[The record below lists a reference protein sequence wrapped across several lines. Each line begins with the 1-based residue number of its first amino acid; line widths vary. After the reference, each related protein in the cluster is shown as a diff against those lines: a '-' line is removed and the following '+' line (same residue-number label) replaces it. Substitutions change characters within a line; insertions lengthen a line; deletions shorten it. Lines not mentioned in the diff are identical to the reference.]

1 MSSQK
6 HVPVL
11 IDEVLDHFEGVEL
24 KVFFDGTIGAGGHAE
39 AILQAHPEIETYIG
53 CDRDGQ
59 AHEIAGEKLAPFKEK
74 VKFFRGN
81 FADLDQALE
90 ELGIE
95 QVDGFFFDL
104 GVSSMQLDQGERG
117 FSFQKEGELDMR
129 QDRRETLTAKEIVNH
144 WPEKKLGEIFRV
156 YGEER
161 RWRQAAQAIVE
172 ERRNKKFE
180 TTKELAE
187 LIEKKVGRS
196 KKKLHPATLIFQA
209 LRIVVNK
216 ELESVERGIAK
227 AMEFLAPGGRIGA
240 ISFHRLEDSIVK
252 NLFRDA
258 SRSIE
263 KNKAPLMHLLTKK
276 PIVASLE
283 EQRRNR
289 RSRSAK
295 LRFAEKAQ

>member
-1 MSSQK
+1 MSN
-6 HVPVL
+6 HVPVMV
-11 IDEVLDHFEGVEL
+11 DEVLEYFEGVEI
-24 KVFFDGTIGAGGHAE
+24 KTFFDGTLGAAGHAE

-53 CDRDGQ
+53 CDRDGD
-59 AHEIAGEKLAPFKEK
+59 AHEIAQERLAPYKEK

-81 FADLDQALE
+81 FSELDEALE
-90 ELGIE
+90 EFGIE

-104 GVSSMQLDQGERG
+104 GVSSMQLDRGERG
-117 FSFQKEGELDMR
+117 FSFQKDGELDMR

-172 ERRNKKFE
+172 ERRRKKFE
-180 TTKELAE
+180 TTRELAE
-187 LIEKKVGRS
+187 IMEKKVGRS

-209 LRIVVNK
+209 LRIAVNR
-216 ELESVERGIAK
+216 ELESVERGISK

-258 SRSIE
+258 SRKVE
-263 KNKAPLMHLLTKK
+263 KHKEPLMHILTKK
-276 PIVASLE
+276 PLVPSLE

-289 RSRSAK
+289 RARSAK